1 MRFFRRLICE
11 ACSPMFRHTQMMIF
25 LKWRSSHK
33 RGAVQHRRRV
43 QLEMGVENTIFR
55 PSWNDQ
61 FHILLPG
68 HIQPWWLNHGNLPE
82 FSPEMFSAGFCDP
95 PPFSQKR
102 YARAGLQ
109 GRRLWALLSV
119 GWCGELRCP
128 TVESQ
133 KLIEVTEMKWFIES
147 FNLDTWINGYIIWAC
162 GYIGTKHIQIYRY
175 SSFLCNSSPKRWHLV
190 NSVTE
195 IRW

>member
-1 MRFFRRLICE
+1 MRFFRRLICG

-82 FSPEMFSAGFCDP
+82 FSRCSPRDFVTHLHFPRKGMRELGYKGDVFELFS
-95 PPFSQKR
+95 
-102 YARAGLQ
+102 
-109 GRRLWALLSV
+109 V
-119 GWCGELRCP
+119 
-128 TVESQ
+128 
-133 KLIEVTEMKWFIES
+133 
-147 FNLDTWINGYIIWAC
+147 LDDAE
-162 GYIGTKHIQIYRY
+162 
-175 SSFLCNSSPKRWHLV
+175 NSGVQRWSPKSWSKSLKWSDSL
-190 NSVTE
+190 NLST
-195 IRW
+195 